1 MGTKDAG
8 CCTRAFCAG
17 IQGCSSRS
25 NFQPVRSHTLVMV
38 LSSFPLFSSWLCFPL
53 RLAGWGGSEDIQHLW
68 PLNTL
73 SYHPTNCIGYSAF
86 TLGQATALPQTFT
99 CSRLC
104 RFPAELES
112 RTTPRNAATAPL
124 EEKPFWVGR
133 QRLLQS
139 LKKCRQFLCFA
150 LTGSVAKTSTSSCH
164 RLHWN
169 RATVKVSQ
177 HPEQSQK
184 VLRWVTLRRL
194 RGFGNKQ
201 RQHEL

>member
-1 MGTKDAG
+1 MPEFKVARAG
-8 CCTRAFCAG
+8 AISSQSGHTRWLW
-17 IQGCSSRS
+17 S
-25 NFQPVRSHTLVMV
+25 FQVSLP
-38 LSSFPLFSSWLCFPL
+38 WLRFPL
-53 RLAGWGGSEDIQHLW
+53 RLAGWGGSEDIQHFW

-73 SYHPTNCIGYSAF
+73 SYHPANCIGYSAF

-99 CSRLC
+99 CLC

-112 RTTPRNAATAPL
+112 RTTSRNAATAPL

-139 LKKCRQFLCFA
+139 LKKCRQFLHFA
-150 LTGSVAKTSTSSCH
+150 LTESVAKTSTSSCH
-164 RLHWN
+164 RRHWN
-169 RATVKVSQ
+169 RTMVKVSQ

-194 RGFGNKQ
+194 WGFGNKQ